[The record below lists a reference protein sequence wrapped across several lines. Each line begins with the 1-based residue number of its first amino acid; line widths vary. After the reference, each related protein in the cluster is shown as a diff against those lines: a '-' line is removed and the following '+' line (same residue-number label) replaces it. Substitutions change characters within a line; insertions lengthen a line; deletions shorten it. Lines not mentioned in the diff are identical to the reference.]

1 MSSIE
6 RAYSQVFSKFGVF
19 FLFKFVIIDLSDI
32 GCLFFIS
39 VSGSCEESIDV
50 NNILKETPF
59 GVGVL
64 IGAKVFI
71 DSSVDLLSHLDSLL
85 GGELNGLSF
94 LGTGDGDEGKSCV
107 FEHHC

>member
-1 MSSIE
+1 MNSIRVSMCVVDLE
-6 RAYSQVFSKFGVF
+6 IFTLSIAYSR
-19 FLFKFVIIDLSDI
+19 
-32 GCLFFIS
+32 
-39 VSGSCEESIDV
+39 SGGSWTSEESINV
-50 NNILKETPF
+50 NNILKETPL

-64 IGAKVFI
+64 FGAKVFI
-71 DSSVDLLSHLDSLL
+71 DSSVDFLSHLDSLL

>member
-1 MSSIE
+1 MNSIRVSMCVVNRSIRE
-6 RAYSQVFSKFGVF
+6 ILTLSIAYLRS
-19 FLFKFVIIDLSDI
+19 
-32 GCLFFIS
+32 C
-39 VSGSCEESIDV
+39 GSWTSEESINV

-71 DSSVDLLSHLDSLL
+71 DSSVDLLSHFESLL
-85 GGELNGLSF
+85 GGELDGLSF
-94 LGTGDGDEGKSCV
+94 LGTSHGDEGKSCV